1 MDIAGVKL
9 FKLYKTGGILKI
21 LHVLGMRKPYNDKE
35 LLFIEGSLKIKE
47 PLHLF
52 NEWFQIVKN
61 DPRTVEANA
70 MCLATATKL
79 V

>member
-1 MDIAGVKL
+1 
-9 FKLYKTGGILKI
+9 
-21 LHVLGMRKPYNDKE
+21 MRKPYNDNEVVFLESDIKQ
-35 LLFIEGSLKIKE
+35 KE

-70 MCLATATKL
+70 MCLATSTKL
-79 V
+79 VKIFYTMNCNKQR